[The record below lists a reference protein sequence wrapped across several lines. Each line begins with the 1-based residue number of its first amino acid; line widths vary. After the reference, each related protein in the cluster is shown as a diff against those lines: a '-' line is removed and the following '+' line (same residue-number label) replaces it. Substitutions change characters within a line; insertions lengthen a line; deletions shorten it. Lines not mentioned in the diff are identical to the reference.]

1 MRVVIA
7 PLEFKGTLT
16 AAQTAE
22 AIRRGLAQT
31 LPDATFDLAPMADG
45 GPGTL
50 DTLVSRLNAKFHTV
64 DVRDALG
71 RPTTARWASIEEDAA
86 LIETAEAIG
95 LSLIPAELRD
105 VERASSAGAAQLVR
119 AAMHEG
125 CRRIFVGVGGSATND
140 GGRGFLEELGMQFDE
155 AGGAV
160 TTDGLDS
167 RLGDVE
173 LIVLADVRNPLV
185 GDHGAT
191 RTYAEQK
198 GASADDVERLEAR
211 VSEFAD
217 QAEDAF
223 GVRARDDAG
232 TGAAGGLGFAL
243 RLLGARILPGAEV
256 VAQLIGLPERLKGA
270 DALVTGE
277 GSFDA
282 QTGWGKGVSY
292 ILELGRRAHLPAY
305 GVFGQVR
312 GSAVGFEEYISV
324 EAQAG
329 SLEAAVANADAEV
342 EKAAKMLGGRMRTV

>member
-16 AAQTAE
+16 AAQSAE

-50 DTLVSRLNAKFHTV
+50 DTLVSRLNAKVHTV

-71 RPTTARWASIEEDAA
+71 RPTSARWASIGEDAA

-105 VERASSAGAAQLVR
+105 AERASSAGAGQLVR

-140 GGRGFLEELGMQFDE
+140 GGRGLLEELGLRFDKT
-155 AGGAV
+155 GAV
-160 TTDGLDS
+160 TTDGLDP
-167 RLGDVE
+167 RLGEVE
-173 LIVLADVRNPLV
+173 LIVLADVRNPLL

-198 GASADDVERLEAR
+198 GASADDVEGLEAR
-211 VSEFAD
+211 IAEFAD
-217 QAEDAF
+217 HAEDAF
-223 GVRARDDAG
+223 GVRARGDAG
-232 TGAAGGLGFAL
+232 AGAAGGLGFAL

-282 QTGWGKGVSY
+282 QTEWGKGVSY

-305 GVFGQVR
+305 GVFGEVR

-324 EAQAG
+324 EVQAG

-342 EKAAKMLGGRMRTV
+342 EKAANLLGGRMRTV